1 MARFTPNGFSQRR
14 PDGKGFTYSLDGLER
29 RVPFMLS
36 ALKRLVKRETAYV
49 VEGEKDMLALAALG
63 CAATTNAQGS
73 GWKWPNYW
81 ADFFV
86 GAERV
91 VVIADND
98 EKRRACATQRA
109 GVIARSCP
117 ETRIIEAMPGVPEK
131 GDVSDW
137 IAAGGT
143 FEQLEALVETAVVVA
158 ASEPEDVA
166 PPASITDKS
175 SVMEQWGALLRRL
188 VDDGQLDGLLTFR
201 GPWRS
206 GGVRSVN
213 CPFANEH
220 EGQEIDKPSAYLKTI
235 KGSGLGCDKQGHSR
249 MVLGLLRDIG
259 WADDT
264 DAARK
269 KLRDLK
275 YKLPASRS
283 LQIVTLS
290 DVDEQEMEWLW
301 EGRIAYNN
309 MTLLP
314 GDGGIGKSFV
324 TMELAAAVT
333 NGSRLPIDN
342 GWQTVDRG
350 DVLLVN
356 FEDGIG
362 NGIQQIIKKR
372 ARLCNARMNGL
383 HVIAGTRDEKGK
395 LQPFSREH
403 VGLIAD
409 HLRATTNVRLI
420 IIDPLMSF
428 IGKAD
433 VFRDNEV
440 REALAEIVD
449 VVSKAEQKVALL
461 IVHHNRKAAGEKGT
475 DKVAGSVGLTNYA
488 RSVVAAD
495 YEKVYDEATGEE
507 SDGRKML
514 TVIKGN
520 YFGQTSPVPFGIDEE
535 GKFWWQ
541 PADKTLLGKNPALSR
556 KPKGGPKLSMT
567 GCAYNLIAKRLDDR
581 EWHDVK
587 GLICELES
595 QGISKSSYDTACKKL
610 NVEKQKGGFEN
621 GWQWKLPPEPP
632 F

>member
-1 MARFTPNGFSQRR
+1 
-14 PDGKGFTYSLDGLER
+14 
-29 RVPFMLS
+29 
-36 ALKRLVKRETAYV
+36 
-49 VEGEKDMLALAALG
+49 
-63 CAATTNAQGS
+63 
-73 GWKWPNYW
+73 
-81 ADFFV
+81 
-86 GAERV
+86 
-91 VVIADND
+91 
-98 EKRRACATQRA
+98 
-109 GVIARSCP
+109 
-117 ETRIIEAMPGVPEK
+117 
-131 GDVSDW
+131 
-137 IAAGGT
+137 
-143 FEQLEALVETAVVVA
+143 
-158 ASEPEDVA
+158 
-166 PPASITDKS
+166 
-175 SVMEQWGALLRRL
+175 
-188 VDDGQLDGLLTFR
+188 
-201 GPWRS
+201 
-206 GGVRSVN
+206 
-213 CPFANEH
+213 
-220 EGQEIDKPSAYLKTI
+220 
-235 KGSGLGCDKQGHSR
+235 
-249 MVLGLLRDIG
+249 
-259 WADDT
+259 
-264 DAARK
+264 
-269 KLRDLK
+269 
-275 YKLPASRS
+275 
-283 LQIVTLS
+283 
-290 DVDEQEMEWLW
+290 
-301 EGRIAYNN
+301 